1 VFGVGTGTIPGSANA
16 DDDSVRTAVVT
27 GALGGIGTAVCDHLQ
42 ELGWNV
48 IGTDRF
54 ASTRPGAVQLDMS
67 DSAAIDRVLGAIPQV
82 DGLVN
87 NAAIQ
92 LFRSLVETDIEE
104 WGDVH
109 NVNLRAPWLCVKA
122 LHRQLAASHGAVV
135 NVASVHAAA
144 TSLSIGA
151 YATMKGGL
159 TAFTRAAALEFAQ
172 YGVRVNSV
180 LPGAIDTPAL
190 RAGLDRR
197 EDAEQGLIARTPLHR
212 IGSPLDVATVVAF
225 LLDGERSGFVTGAAI
240 PVDGGVLARL
250 SSE

>member
-1 VFGVGTGTIPGSANA
+1 M
-16 DDDSVRTAVVT
+16 RTAVVT
-27 GALGGIGTAVCDHLQ
+27 GALGGIGTAVCDHLE

-48 IGTDRF
+48 VGTDRV
-54 ASTRPGAVQLDMS
+54 ASDRPGAIQLDMA
-67 DSAAIDRVLGAIPQV
+67 DGPAIGRVLGALPRV

-92 LFRSLVETDIEE
+92 LYRPLVDTDIDQ
-104 WGDVH
+104 WDALHG
-109 NVNLRAPWLCVKA
+109 VNLRAPWLCVKA
-122 LHRQLAASHGAVV
+122 LHRQLAARGGAVV
-135 NVASVHAAA
+135 NIASVHAAA

-159 TAFTRAAALEFAQ
+159 ASFTRAAALELAQ
-172 YGVRVNSV
+172 DGVRVNSV

-190 RAGLDRR
+190 RAGFARR
-197 EDAEQGLIARTPLHR
+197 ADAEKELITRTPLHR
-212 IGSPLDVATVVAF
+212 IGTPAEVATVVAF
-225 LLDGERSGFVTGAAI
+225 LLDSDRAGFVTGVAI

>member
-1 VFGVGTGTIPGSANA
+1 LVWVASSALQNT
-16 DDDSVRTAVVT
+16 DDHSKRTAVVT
-27 GALGGIGTAVCDHLQ
+27 GALGGIGTAVCDHLH

-54 ASTRPGAVQLDMS
+54 ASERPGAVQLDMS
-67 DSAAIDRVLGAIPQV
+67 DGAAIGRVLGALTHV

-92 LFRSLVETDIEE
+92 LYRPLVDTATDE
-104 WGDVH
+104 WDDVH
-109 NVNLRAPWLCVKA
+109 SVNLRAPWLCVKA
-122 LHRQLAASHGAVV
+122 LHRQLAAGHGAVV
-135 NVASVHAAA
+135 NIASVHAAA

-159 TAFTRAAALEFAQ
+159 TAFTRAAALELAEH
-172 YGVRVNSV
+172 GVRVNSV

-190 RAGLDRR
+190 RAGFDRI
-197 EDAEQGLIARTPLHR
+197 EDAEQSLIARTPLHR
-212 IGSPLDVATVVAF
+212 IGSPREVATVVAF

-240 PVDGGVLARL
+240 PVDGGALARL

>member
-1 VFGVGTGTIPGSANA
+1 MGTISGSASA
-16 DDDSVRTAVVT
+16 DDHSVRTAVVT

-54 ASTRPGAVQLDMS
+54 VSDRPGAVQLDMS
-67 DSAAIDRVLGAIPQV
+67 DSAAIGRVLGAIPHV

-92 LFRSLVETDIEE
+92 LYRPLVDTDKDE
-104 WGDVH
+104 WDEVH
-109 NVNLRAPWLCVKA
+109 RVNLRAPWLCVKA
-122 LHRQLAASHGAVV
+122 LHHQLAASHGAVV
-135 NVASVHAAA
+135 NIASVHAAA

-159 TAFTRAAALEFAQ
+159 TAFTRAAALELAEH
-172 YGVRVNSV
+172 GVRVNSV

-197 EDAEQGLIARTPLHR
+197 EEAEQGLIARTPLHR
-212 IGSPLDVATVVAF
+212 IGSPREVATVVAF
-225 LLDGERSGFVTGAAI
+225 LLDGECSGFVTGAAI

>member
-1 VFGVGTGTIPGSANA
+1 MGTISGSANA
-16 DDDSVRTAVVT
+16 DDHSVRTAVVT

-54 ASTRPGAVQLDMS
+54 FSDRPGAVQLDMS
-67 DSAAIDRVLGAIPQV
+67 DSAAIERVLGAIPHV

-92 LFRSLVETDIEE
+92 LYRPLVDTDKDE
-104 WGDVH
+104 WDEVH
-109 NVNLRAPWLCVKA
+109 RVNLRAPWLCVKA
-122 LHRQLAASHGAVV
+122 LHHQLAASHGAVV
-135 NVASVHAAA
+135 NIASVHAAA

-159 TAFTRAAALEFAQ
+159 TAFTRAAALELAEH
-172 YGVRVNSV
+172 GVRVNSV

-190 RAGLDRR
+190 RAGLDRH
-197 EDAEQGLIARTPLHR
+197 EEAERGLVARTPLHR
-212 IGSPLDVATVVAF
+212 IGSPREVATVVAF
-225 LLDGERSGFVTGAAI
+225 LLDGECSGFVTGAAI